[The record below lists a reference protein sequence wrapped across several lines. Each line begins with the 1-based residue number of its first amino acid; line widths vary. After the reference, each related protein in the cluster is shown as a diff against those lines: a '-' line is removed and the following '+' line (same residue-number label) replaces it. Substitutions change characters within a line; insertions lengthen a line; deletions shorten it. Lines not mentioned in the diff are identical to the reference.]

1 MYNKTKTINLSVS
14 GTALPVAPAATFEQQ
29 QQIVGCVSCMRE
41 EERERERE
49 GWRVRQDE
57 REAMKEAL

>member
-1 MYNKTKTINLSVS
+1 MAQPCLW
-14 GTALPVAPAATFEQQ
+14 LMQQ
-29 QQIVGCVSCMRE
+29 LLNSKQQIVGCVSCMRE

>member
-41 EERERERE
+41 EERERER
-49 GWRVRQDE
+49 RVE
-57 REAMKEAL
+57 SETG